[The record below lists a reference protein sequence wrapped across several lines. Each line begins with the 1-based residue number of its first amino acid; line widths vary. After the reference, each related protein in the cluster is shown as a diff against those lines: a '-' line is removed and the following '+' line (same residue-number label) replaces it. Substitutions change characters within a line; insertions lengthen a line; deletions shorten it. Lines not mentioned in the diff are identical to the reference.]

1 MLEPAELLS
10 ELIGFF
16 QPKTL
21 ATRRVVITA
30 GPTSEPIDPVRVMT
44 NRSSGKTGYAIAQAA
59 QQAGAEVI
67 LISGPTA
74 LDSPYGVERINVQ
87 TAKEMHAAVM
97 SQGSEEHTSELQ
109 SLMRIS
115 YAVFC
120 LKQKKQQNITTT

>member
-44 NRSSGKTGYAIAQAA
+44 NRSSGKTGYAIAPAA
-59 QQAGAEVI
+59 QQAGAAVI

-74 LDSPYGVERINVQ
+74 MDSPYSVARINAQ
-87 TAKEMHAAVM
+87 PAKDIHAAVM
-97 SQGSEEHTSELQ
+97 TQLHNS
-109 SLMRIS
+109 
-115 YAVFC
+115 AVSSDARRAG
-120 LKQKKQQNITTT
+120 KER

>member
-74 LDSPYGVERINVQ
+74 LASPYGVERINVQ
-87 TAKEMHAAVM
+87 TATEMHAAAM
-97 SQGSEEHTSELQ
+97 SQIQIGRAH
-109 SLMRIS
+109 
-115 YAVFC
+115 V
-120 LKQKKQQNITTT
+120 

>member
-59 QQAGAEVI
+59 PQAGAEVI

-74 LDSPYGVERINVQ
+74 LDSPSGAERINVQ
-87 TAKEMHAAVM
+87 TAKKMPAGGRR
-97 SQGSEEHTSELQ
+97 QIT
-109 SLMRIS
+109 
-115 YAVFC
+115 
-120 LKQKKQQNITTT
+120 KKK